1 MRVQIVLLLFSEFKQ
16 FNQLEFPL
24 ESSENHRFSDECK
37 GEQKLICMYLI
48 VEAKFGHDPWIHV
61 LFLIPQSMSYLIL
74 CLNHMFKVFQML

>member
-24 ESSENHRFSDECK
+24 KSWNECK

>member
-48 VEAKFGHDPWIHV
+48 VEAKFGHDP
-61 LFLIPQSMSYLIL
+61 
-74 CLNHMFKVFQML
+74 